1 MKRKIRLGVGFGL
14 LSLVLFAG
22 CGNQEEVTGN
32 AEEQQTEIRLGT
44 TPGPYSELFLKGIK
58 PILEEAGYT
67 VTDISFTGVLEA
79 DIALNDGEIDLNV
92 DQHTAYLENFNE
104 NTDAD
109 LVGITPIPT
118 VPAGLYPGRKDS
130 LTAIEANDTIGIPND
145 PSNSAR
151 ALLLLQKAGWIELD
165 PEVAPIDATL
175 RTITDNPYDLD
186 IVEMDSA
193 QIPRSLADLDYAVIP
208 GSIVYSAGIAAE
220 ESLLS
225 EDILQEYELVATV
238 KKANKDSDWAQA
250 VVAAYHSEA
259 FKELLA
265 EENQTGYW
273 FIPEELQ

>member
-67 VTDISFTGVLEA
+67 VTDIGFTGVLEA

-118 VPAGLYPGRKDS
+118 VPAGLYPGRKDN
-130 LTAIEANDTIGIPND
+130 LAAIEANDTIGIPND

-151 ALLLLQKAGWIELD
+151 ALLLLQKPAGSNLTRKWRPL
-165 PEVAPIDATL
+165 T
-175 RTITDNPYDLD
+175 R
-186 IVEMDSA
+186 
-193 QIPRSLADLDYAVIP
+193 R
-208 GSIVYSAGIAAE
+208 
-220 ESLLS
+220 
-225 EDILQEYELVATV
+225 
-238 KKANKDSDWAQA
+238 
-250 VVAAYHSEA
+250 
-259 FKELLA
+259 
-265 EENQTGYW
+265 
-273 FIPEELQ
+273 

>member
-1 MKRKIRLGVGFGL
+1 MQWEEEYDPPFFQENSELVETSKEDDPKMTFEHSWTNNPRRRKPDSAMQFIWWTDWGFLFQQKTNEGGTAKWSSFPKTILWEGFFYKKGGKVMKRKIRLGVGIGL

-67 VTDISFTGVLEA
+67 VTDIGFTGVLEA

-118 VPAGLYPGRKDS
+118 VPAGLYPGRKDN
-130 LTAIEANDTIGIPND
+130 LATIEANDTIGIPND

-151 ALLLLQKAGWIELD
+151 ALLSRKKPAGSNLTRKWRPL
-165 PEVAPIDATL
+165 T
-175 RTITDNPYDLD
+175 R
-186 IVEMDSA
+186 
-193 QIPRSLADLDYAVIP
+193 R
-208 GSIVYSAGIAAE
+208 
-220 ESLLS
+220 
-225 EDILQEYELVATV
+225 
-238 KKANKDSDWAQA
+238 
-250 VVAAYHSEA
+250 
-259 FKELLA
+259 
-265 EENQTGYW
+265 
-273 FIPEELQ
+273 

>member
-1 MKRKIRLGVGFGL
+1 MKRKIRLGVGIGL

-67 VTDISFTGVLEA
+67 VTDIGFTGVLEA

-145 PSNSAR
+145 PSNSTR

-165 PEVAPIDATL
+165 SEVAPIAATL
-175 RTITDNPYDLD
+175 RNITNNPYDLD

-193 QIPRSLADLDYAVIP
+193 QIP
-208 GSIVYSAGIAAE
+208 AA
-220 ESLLS
+220 
-225 EDILQEYELVATV
+225 
-238 KKANKDSDWAQA
+238 
-250 VVAAYHSEA
+250 
-259 FKELLA
+259 
-265 EENQTGYW
+265 
-273 FIPEELQ
+273 